1 MSTINKTPNL
11 GLTQY
16 AGLTYPL
23 FLGDYSKDM
32 GVIDELVKGIEDD
45 IAEIQSIIDTVST
58 QNINDLI
65 ARLSA
70 LEIKVDNNANIIN
83 SLLNSIA
90 GLISEVDNNKTEIAN
105 VKAELETAKN
115 DIDELKRCCDN
126 VLSVLNS
133 YGERLTTNE
142 TAIENVNT
150 EIIRMKEDI
159 IGNAQDIATVAT
171 QISNIIANKQDKL
184 IAGHGIRIV
193 DNVISSYGAGV
204 VASYS
209 DENLTL
215 G

>member
-16 AGLTYPL
+16 TGLTYPL
-23 FLGDYSKDM
+23 FFGDYSKDM
-32 GVIDELVKGIEDD
+32 GVIDELVKSIEDD
-45 IAEIQSIIDTVST
+45 ISEIQSIIDTVST

-83 SLLNSIA
+83 SLLNSIT

-105 VKAELETAKN
+105 LKTELETAKS

-133 YGERLTTNE
+133 HGERLTTNE
-142 TAIENVNT
+142 TAIENINN
-150 EIIRMKEDI
+150 EIVRMKENI

-184 IAGHGIRIV
+184 IAGNGIRIV
-193 DNVISSYGAGV
+193 DNVISSYGASV

-209 DENLTL
+209 DENLIL